1 MRKIFLLVA
10 VFTSA
15 LVSYAEIK
23 MASIFDNNMMFQQD
37 KKIIIWGRGT
47 PKAEVSAEFDG
58 KKSKTKVTARGNWVI
73 HFPAQKGSFDAKTLK
88 IFENGKHAKTF
99 KNILVGEVWI
109 AGGQSNMARP
119 VKGTLA
125 EKQAIANATKL
136 NGKIRY
142 FSQPIRQES
151 RVQNFDFP
159 KESKWVII
167 NGQNVEKM
175 SGVGY
180 YFAERLLEELNVPVG
195 IIFAAQGASR
205 MCTWTSKEELLKDGP
220 NQAYYK
226 DFFEKL
232 KTWDADYPKAVEAH
246 KEKMKKLA
254 EAEKL
259 AKAGKGEMP
268 KVAWY
273 EKVKPSRL
281 SPEPHFN
288 APSLNYNAKVF
299 PLRNFI
305 TRGVIWYQGEADSID
320 ILVPYFSD
328 NFKRVV
334 DTWRKRMVNPEL
346 PFLQVQLASYEI
358 DRDWA
363 RARQAQ
369 FENTK
374 RLKNVYM
381 ASVIDYGEQNDIHP
395 RDKLLVGDRLVKLAL
410 EKIYRKKGAVGS
422 GAEVAW
428 VDFFGNS
435 AVVKFNTF
443 GGGLVGKGN
452 PRGFEV
458 LVDGKW
464 QQASAQLKGD
474 KVVVLA
480 DADIKGVRYLWK
492 NWAQPDVWLF
502 SKNGIPAIP
511 FYEVKKFKEQ

>member
-1 MRKIFLLVA
+1 
-10 VFTSA
+10 
-15 LVSYAEIK
+15 
-23 MASIFDNNMMFQQD
+23 MASIFADNMMFQQD
-37 KKIIIWGRGT
+37 KKIIIWGQAT
-47 PKAEVSAEFDG
+47 PKSEVSAEFDG
-58 KKSKTKVTARGNWVI
+58 KKAKTKTTAKGNWVI
-73 HFPAQKGSFDAKTLK
+73 HFPAQKGSFEAKKLT
-88 IFENGKHAKTF
+88 ISENGRLAKTF

-125 EKQAIANATKL
+125 QKQAVENAKKL
-136 NGKIRY
+136 KGKMRY
-142 FSQPIRQES
+142 FTQPIRGES
-151 RVQNFDFP
+151 RIPRFDFP
-159 KESKWVII
+159 KESKWLVVDER
-167 NGQNVEKM
+167 NVENM

-180 YFAERLLEELNVPVG
+180 YFAERLLEEIDVPVG

-205 MCTWTSKEELLKDGP
+205 MCSWTSKEELLKEGP
-220 NQAYYK
+220 NQVYYK
-226 DFFEKL
+226 NFFEKL
-232 KTWDADYPKAVEAH
+232 KTWDADYPKAIEAH
-246 KEKMKKLA
+246 KEKMKKIA

-259 AKAGKGEMP
+259 AKEGKGEMP
-268 KVAWY
+268 KIAWY

-299 PLRNFI
+299 PLRNFV
-305 TRGVIWYQGEADSID
+305 TRGVIWYQGEADSVD
-320 ILVPYFSD
+320 ILVPYFCD

-334 DTWRKRMVNPEL
+334 NTWRKRMVNPEL

-381 ASVIDYGEQNDIHP
+381 ASVIDYGEQTDIHP

-410 EKIYRKKGAVGS
+410 EKIYHKKGVVGS

-443 GGGLVGKGN
+443 GGGLEGKGT

-458 LVDGKW
+458 LVNGKW

-474 KVVVLA
+474 TVVVSA
-480 DADIKGVRYLWK
+480 NADIQGVRYLWK

-511 FYEVKKFKEQ
+511 FYEVKKIKEQ